1 MTKTCTLDCTG
12 SDNIMQILGYT
23 PSAGVLGP
31 VLHFNDYY
39 EGDNALLNN
48 IQNVLVLASFVTGSY
63 QNGQSKNVLASVT
76 PDVHPYSNILYRP
89 NVDIYVPVTQ
99 SVLDTITFQLVDQ
112 DNNNINMGVHDESD
126 VPERWSLRCI
136 IKEYDKI

>member
-1 MTKTCTLDCTG
+1 M
-12 SDNIMQILGYT
+12 
-23 PSAGVLGP
+23 
-31 VLHFNDYY
+31 HFNDYY

-76 PDVHPYSNILYRP
+76 PDVQPYSNILYRP

-112 DNNNINMGVHDESD
+112 DNNNINMGVHDQDTD